1 MTGPADV
8 VRPTPLDGTGPDAL
22 DDLADRLVAAVCR
35 PSDVDRVRAAV
46 AEADPDDL
54 AGLVAAVD
62 QHQPMTLEVAV
73 DVLAELGVPPSA
85 VAPALAVDV
94 EDVVAMLGGPLGH
107 PPAPRV
113 AADARI
119 IEVVHPHVDR
129 AAATADADGD
139 GGTPTEDTSPGAPT
153 EPNDAVDR
161 GFEEPDDE
169 PHDADDA
176 GDDLPVTVRIDEV
189 AEDEA
194 VARTVADLEDTS
206 DQRRSR
212 WWWVLALVVVIAAAV
227 VVALLAGWL

>member
-8 VRPTPLDGTGPDAL
+8 VRPTPLDGAGADDL
-22 DDLADRLVAAVCR
+22 DDLADRLVAVVCR
-35 PSDVDRVRAAV
+35 PSDVERVRAAV
-46 AEADPDDL
+46 DEAQPDDL
-54 AGLVAAVD
+54 AELVAAVD

-94 EDVVAMLGGPLGH
+94 EDVVAMLGGPLAD

-119 IEVVHPHVDR
+119 IEVVHPRVDE
-129 AAATADADGD
+129 APVTANVDGDAD
-139 GGTPTEDTSPGAPT
+139 TTAEDTSPVAPS
-153 EPNDAVDR
+153 EPGEEVDGGTGRSGDA
-161 GFEEPDDE
+161 E
-169 PHDADDA
+169 DA

-194 VARTVADLEDTS
+194 VARTVADLEDAS

-227 VVALLAGWL
+227 VAALLAGWL

>member
-1 MTGPADV
+1 M
-8 VRPTPLDGTGPDAL
+8 VRPTPLDGAGAADL
-22 DDLADRLVAAVCR
+22 DDLADRLVAVVCR

-46 AEADPDDL
+46 DEAQPDDL

-73 DVLAELGVPPSA
+73 DVLAELGVPPEA

-94 EDVVAMLGGPLGH
+94 EDVVAMLGGPLGD

-119 IEVVHPHVDR
+119 IEVVHPRVDE
-129 AAATADADGD
+129 AAATADVDGEA
-139 GGTPTEDTSPGAPT
+139 GPPVEDTSPVGRA
-153 EPNDAVDR
+153 EP
-161 GFEEPDDE
+161 
-169 PHDADDA
+169 ADDTVDGGTEQP
-176 GDDLPVTVRIDEV
+176 GDALPVAVRVDEV

-194 VARTVADLEDTS
+194 VARTVADLEDAS

-227 VVALLAGWL
+227 VAALLAGWP